1 MTGRFFAKYLEN
13 VRKTHII
20 ETEHLIGQSG
30 RWPAHDGQ
38 APDEVCEKR
47 EG

>member
-20 ETEHLIGQSG
+20 ETEHLIGGKRSKK
-30 RWPAHDGQ
+30 
-38 APDEVCEKR
+38 EKGMK
-47 EG
+47 EI